1 MSQPVSLD
9 PVEID
14 AIRPWRP
21 VCALCLAEREQ
32 GRSWGVPAAEAL
44 VQGTAMCARHA
55 RMAVLSSTPP
65 WLHED
70 DRAPGRGQKSP
81 YASVVP
87 DH

>member
-9 PVEID
+9 PAEID

-32 GRSWGVPAAEAL
+32 GRAWGVPAAEAL

-55 RMAVLSSTPP
+55 RVAVLSTTPA
-65 WLHED
+65 WLRED

-81 YASVVP
+81 YASVVS